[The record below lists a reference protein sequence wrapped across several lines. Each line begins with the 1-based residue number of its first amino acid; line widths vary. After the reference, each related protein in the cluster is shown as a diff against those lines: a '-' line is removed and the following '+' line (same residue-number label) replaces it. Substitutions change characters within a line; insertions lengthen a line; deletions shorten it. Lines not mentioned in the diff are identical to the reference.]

1 MEWLSQAWQEEYS
14 MPLRRRRRLMFLPV
28 EALLPDFAPDLLL
41 VNGYP
46 DEDIKATRD
55 IDSVYI

>member
-1 MEWLSQAWQEEYS
+1 
-14 MPLRRRRRLMFLPV
+14 MFLPV

-41 VNGYP
+41 VNGSP